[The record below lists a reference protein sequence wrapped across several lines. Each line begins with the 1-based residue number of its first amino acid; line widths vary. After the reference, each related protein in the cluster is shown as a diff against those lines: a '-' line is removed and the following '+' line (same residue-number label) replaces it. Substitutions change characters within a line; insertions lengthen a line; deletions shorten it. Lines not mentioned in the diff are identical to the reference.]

1 MRDCL
6 EHAVTTKEIFLLI
19 NLLPYFQLVCT
30 QRLRKI
36 NSKINDYVI
45 ELLREEHEF
54 DRKLRR
60 QFWRNK
66 DKLRVEKSQLEDLR
80 KKFANISQNLYED
93 VEYLE
98 RGYFTFGNNI
108 KVIYE

>member
-1 MRDCL
+1 MYLYYRY
-6 EHAVTTKEIFLLI
+6 IFI
-19 NLLPYFQLVCT
+19 QFVCT

-45 ELLREEHEF
+45 ELLREEQEF
-54 DRKLRR
+54 DRKLR

-66 DKLRVEKSQLEDLR
+66 EKLRVEKAQLEDLR